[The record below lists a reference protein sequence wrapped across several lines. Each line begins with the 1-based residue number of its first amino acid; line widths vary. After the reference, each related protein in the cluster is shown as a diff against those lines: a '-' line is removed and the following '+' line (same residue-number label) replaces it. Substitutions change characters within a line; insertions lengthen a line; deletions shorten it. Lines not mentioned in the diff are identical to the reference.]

1 MGQKTD
7 KKVSS
12 KISEENGY
20 VQNGSKPP
28 KRGNQTNS
36 VGLISMANITHFP
49 LKFKMHFQWKNIS
62 KMNELKAGRMTQ
74 NSAQNFSQWI
84 FWFYDDVAQF

>member
-12 KISEENGY
+12 KISKE
-20 VQNGSKPP
+20 NGSKPP

-36 VGLISMANITHFP
+36 VGLISMANITYFP